1 MPADEGV
8 ASLLRSVFSE
18 TPSAGLSLLVL
29 VTVTVVSLFL
39 AMRVIERREYVLEQ

>member
-1 MPADEGV
+1 
-8 ASLLRSVFSE
+8 VFSE